1 MDTEELKE
9 FVEKDKNFI
18 REGVIETWKII
29 YITYCFY

>member
-18 REGVIETWKII
+18 REGVIET
-29 YITYCFY
+29 